1 MDSKINEILHE
12 QLKKHDVYLGDE
24 ELDIISDAV
33 IKQYIDDQNWGIMLE
48 RNKFNDIEK
57 AFSEQWHED
66 NIIKRHMNQGHG
78 LLQDLFID
86 RDKFNN
92 RIFHYIIT
100 RNDRTIVATV
110 IQWLGTN
117 VGMSFLTR
125 ALNRCG
131 YNLVKKQL

>member
-1 MDSKINEILHE
+1 MDNKLSEVLQE
-12 QLKKHDVYLGDE
+12 ELKKHDVYLGEE
-24 ELDIISDAV
+24 ELDIISDAL
-33 IKQYIDDQNWGIMLE
+33 IKQYTNDQNWGIMLD
-48 RNKFNDIEK
+48 RIKFNDREK
-57 AFSEQWHED
+57 AFAEQWHED
-66 NIIKRHMNQGHG
+66 NEIKRYMNHGHG

-92 RIFHYIIT
+92 RLFHHIIT

-117 VGMSFLTR
+117 IGISFLER

-131 YNLVKKQL
+131 YKLVKNT